1 MISPTIQTELK
12 KFYMAQPDFGNLP
25 MQELDR
31 LSEATRFKRVHRGQW
46 IFDQGDELSNVYFLK
61 EGHVKVTA
69 MNAEGDLTY
78 LSFLTPQAIF
88 PLRGILNG
96 EEYCYNS
103 IAITDLE
110 VYIVPVTEIRR
121 VIIHNYACLVSFIQ
135 RMERLV
141 ERTTSLIEQ
150 TTSSNA
156 TQRVCQVL
164 SGLKAEYGQKRG
176 AVRQIPFQI
185 LLKDLAVL
193 SGTTTE
199 TVTTVVKQLQQQNK
213 IRYNRKLI
221 SFIWF
226 RTGMNYE
233 KRSTTRENFRFN

>member
-1 MISPTIQTELK
+1 
-12 KFYMAQPDFGNLP
+12 
-25 MQELDR
+25 
-31 LSEATRFKRVHRGQW
+31 
-46 IFDQGDELSNVYFLK
+46 
-61 EGHVKVTA
+61 
-69 MNAEGDLTY
+69 
-78 LSFLTPQAIF
+78 
-88 PLRGILNG
+88 
-96 EEYCYNS
+96 
-103 IAITDLE
+103 
-110 VYIVPVTEIRR
+110 
-121 VIIHNYACLVSFIQ
+121 
-135 RMERLV
+135 MERLV

-176 AVRQIPFQI
+176 TVRQIPFQI

-221 SFIWF
+221 SFI
-226 RTGMNYE
+226 
-233 KRSTTRENFRFN
+233 

>member
-1 MISPTIQTELK
+1 MISPTIQTEIK
-12 KFYMAQPDFGNLP
+12 KFYLAQPDFGNLP
-25 MQELDR
+25 MQEIER
-31 LSEATRFKRVHRGQW
+31 LSEATRLKRVHRGQW
-46 IFDQGDELSNVYFLK
+46 LFDQGEEFSRGYFLK
-61 EGHVKVTA
+61 NGHVKVTA
-69 MNAEGDLTY
+69 VNAEGDLTY
-78 LSFLTPQAIF
+78 LSFLTPQAFF

-110 VYIVPVTEIRR
+110 VYIVPIAEIRR
-121 VIIHNYACLVSFIQ
+121 VIIHNYACLVSFTQ
-135 RMERLV
+135 RMEQLV

-164 SGLKAEYGQKRG
+164 SGLKKEYGQRRG
-176 AVRQIPFQI
+176 TVQQIPFQI

-199 TVTTVVKQLQQQNK
+199 TVTAVVKQLQQQNRL
-213 IRYNRKLI
+213 RYNRKII
-221 SFIWF
+221 SFI
-226 RTGMNYE
+226 
-233 KRSTTRENFRFN
+233 

>member
-1 MISPTIQTELK
+1 
-12 KFYMAQPDFGNLP
+12 MAQPDFGNLP

-31 LSEATRFKRVHRGQW
+31 LSEARVLNGCTGDNGFLIRGMSLVTC
-46 IFDQGDELSNVYFLK
+46 IFLK

-135 RMERLV
+135 RMERLI
-141 ERTTSLIEQ
+141 ERTNSLIEQ

-176 AVRQIPFQI
+176 TVRQIPFQI

-221 SFIWF
+221 SFIWI
-226 RTGMNYE
+226 
-233 KRSTTRENFRFN
+233 